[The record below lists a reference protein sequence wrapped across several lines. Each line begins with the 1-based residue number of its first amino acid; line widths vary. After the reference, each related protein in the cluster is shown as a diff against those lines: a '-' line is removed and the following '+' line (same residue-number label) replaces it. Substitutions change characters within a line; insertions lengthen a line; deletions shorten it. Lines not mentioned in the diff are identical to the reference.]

1 MKADNQRAVVEALLF
16 ASSKPLLIENL
27 SEASGI
33 DKDGL
38 KRILAELQEEY
49 ASEHRGY
56 SLEEVAGG
64 FQLRSDPRFAAQISK
79 LFAARTRRRM
89 TRSGLESLSIIAYR
103 QPVTRAEIEHIR
115 GVDSGAVLKT
125 LLSLA
130 MIRILGRKEAP
141 GRPILYGTTRE
152 FLEYFGL
159 RDIES
164 LPTLEEVTELL
175 EEHGETL
182 DAETRGRGDAEGE
195 ERFDAETRGHGDA
208 EEEESFDEETERL
221 SDEAGDEEPIDEET
235 ERLSDE
241 AGDEEPIDEETERL
255 SDEEGDEEPIDEETE
270 RLGDE
275 EKN

>member
-27 SEASGI
+27 TEASGI

-38 KRILAELQEEY
+38 KKILTELQEEY
-49 ASEHRGY
+49 ASSEERGF

-64 FQLRSDPRFAAQISK
+64 YQLRSDPRFAAQIGK
-79 LFAARTRRRM
+79 LYAARSRRRM
-89 TRSGLESLSIIAYR
+89 TRSSLESLSIIAYR
-103 QPVTRAEIEHIR
+103 QPATRAEVEHIS

-159 RDIES
+159 QGYRVAAYVGGGYG
-164 LPTLEEVTELL
+164 T
-175 EEHGETL
+175 
-182 DAETRGRGDAEGE
+182 
-195 ERFDAETRGHGDA
+195 
-208 EEEESFDEETERL
+208 
-221 SDEAGDEEPIDEET
+221 AGGAWGT
-235 ERLSDE
+235 
-241 AGDEEPIDEETERL
+241 T
-255 SDEEGDEEPIDEETE
+255 
-270 RLGDE
+270 
-275 EKN
+275 

>member
-1 MKADNQRAVVEALLF
+1 MTADNRKAAVEALLF
-16 ASSKPLLIENL
+16 ASSKPLSIENL

-33 DKDGL
+33 EKAGL
-38 KRILAELQEEY
+38 NEILAALGEEY
-49 ASEHRGY
+49 SSDSRGF

-64 FQLRSDPRFAAQISK
+64 FQLRSDQRFSDQIGK

-89 TRSGLESLSIIAYR
+89 TRSSLESLSITAYR

-125 LLSLA
+125 LLSLS

-141 GRPILYGTTRE
+141 GRPILYGTTRD

-175 EEHGETL
+175 DEGEIGNIPESAKRRNGET
-182 DAETRGRGDAEGE
+182 GREDPS
-195 ERFDAETRGHGDA
+195 DN
-208 EEEESFDEETERL
+208 ETERL
-221 SDEAGDEEPIDEET
+221 SDEARNDEPSDETTERPSDQEEGVET
-235 ERLSDE
+235 EPDDS
-241 AGDEEPIDEETERL
+241 AST
-255 SDEEGDEEPIDEETE
+255 
-270 RLGDE
+270 
-275 EKN
+275 

>member
-1 MKADNQRAVVEALLF
+1 MKADNRRAVVEALLF
-16 ASSKPLLIENL
+16 ASSKPLSIENL

-33 DKDGL
+33 DKEGL
-38 KRILAELQEEY
+38 KDILAGLKEEY
-49 ASEHRGY
+49 STDLRGF

-64 FQLRSDPRFAAQISK
+64 FQLRSDPRFSVQISK
-79 LFAARTRRRM
+79 LFAARSRRRM

-103 QPVTRAEIEHIR
+103 QPVTRSEIEHIR

-175 EEHGETL
+175 EEADTQEAGGAL
-182 DAETRGRGDAEGE
+182 DTEGE
-195 ERFDAETRGHGDA
+195 ERFDTETPFDQAQGRREHGDA
-208 EEEESFDEETERL
+208 EL
-221 SDEAGDEEPIDEET
+221 DEEPIDEET

-241 AGDEEPIDEETERL
+241 AGDEDQLDDEMERM
-255 SDEEGDEEPIDEETE
+255 SEEAEEEGEEFE
-270 RLGDE
+270 
-275 EKN
+275 